1 MRIVQ
6 LGDPIL
12 RETSRELTSE
22 EILSD
27 DIQQLLSRMK
37 ETLNGIQSISSENGN
52 ALSAPQSGTAVRMI
66 LLRIDGVFVP
76 MINPV
81 ITDLSEETF
90 QFDEE
95 CFSFYN
101 LRAKVTRHQSIVVEY
116 YDEFAKQHCVTMTGE
131 NAGLVQHEVDHLNGI
146 FFLDRVEGQSNLAS
160 IDHIYQDQPQRL
172 GQVKDMID
180 YMVG

>member
-22 EILSD
+22 EILGD
-27 DIQQLLSRMK
+27 EIQQLLLRMK

-81 ITDLSEETF
+81 ITEFSEETF
-90 QFDEE
+90 EFDEE

-101 LRAKVTRHQSIVVEY
+101 LRAKVTRHQRIVVEY
-116 YDEFAKQHCVTMTGE
+116 FDEFANKHSKTMKGE
-131 NAGLVQHEVDHLNGI
+131 NAGLVQHEIDHLNGI
-146 FFLDRVEGQSNLAS
+146 FFLDRVDGQDNLAS
-160 IDHIYQDQPQRL
+160 IDHVYQDAPQTL
-172 GQVKDMID
+172 TKVKEMID
-180 YMVG
+180 YMVS